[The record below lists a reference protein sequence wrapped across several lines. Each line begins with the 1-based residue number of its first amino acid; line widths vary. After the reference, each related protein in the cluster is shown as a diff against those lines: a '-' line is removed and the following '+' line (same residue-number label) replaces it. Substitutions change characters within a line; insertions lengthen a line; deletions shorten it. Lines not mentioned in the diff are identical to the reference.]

1 MQMKNTVVFVDFLPE
16 VEYVFAARDKQ
27 LKKRMLSEL
36 PRRTSDRIAIK
47 AALREEQVPNVCGG
61 VW

>member
-1 MQMKNTVVFVDFLPE
+1 M
-16 VEYVFAARDKQ
+16 EYVFASREKQ

-47 AALREEQVPNVCGG
+47 AAIREEQVKHSVCPLGSKLQAEFSLMFH
-61 VW
+61 